1 MDLDLVAR
9 ARSGDEDAFA
19 SLAVAIVDRCYALA
33 YRILRDPELAHDAT
47 QRALLGVWRDL
58 PTLSNTGR
66 FAAWLDR
73 TVVHACYS
81 EARQERRWHV
91 RVQLAVVRPATTPD
105 FAASV
110 VDRDELEHAFTS
122 LTPGQ
127 RAVVVL
133 HHYHGYSLAEVAD
146 VLDIPVGTA
155 RSRMHYAMRRLR
167 EAIIGDARP
176 MTPKEWTG

>member
-19 SLAVAIVDRCYALA
+19 SLAVTIVDRCYALA
-33 YRILRDPELAHDAT
+33 YRILRDPDLAHDAT

-58 PTLSNTGR
+58 PTLSDTGR

-73 TVVHACYS
+73 SVVHACYS

-91 RVQLAVVRPATTPD
+91 RVQLAVIRPTTTPD
-105 FAASV
+105 FAGTV
-110 VDRDELEHAFTS
+110 VDRDELERAFRS
-122 LTPGQ
+122 LTPEQ

-133 HHYHGYSLAEVAD
+133 HHYHGYSLADVAEV
-146 VLDIPVGTA
+146 LEIPVGTA

-167 EAIIGDARP
+167 EEISRDARP
-176 MTPKEWTG
+176 LSPTEWTG